1 MAETNIKVL
10 KIEVNTSS
18 GKVAIEG
25 LTNGFVKAETAVK
38 RLGQS
43 ISATSNKTNNMVDKT
58 GLASATLVELGR
70 TISDSNY
77 GMTAMANNLSQLGTL
92 FTTLIA
98 TSGGLVSGFKNL
110 WTAMM
115 GPVGIILAFQVV
127 IKYIEKA
134 AMAANNAK
142 SEFLK
147 LMEAQDELASSTRAY
162 VSELLEANRTE
173 AEREAIFE
181 RISVKSS
188 ELADIIKNNEN
199 NLSDLNDE
207 IERYIEIQSLRAR
220 LDNEIA
226 NAVKNTSEFED
237 RLAVLRSNNIEQMKD
252 MLNEGGILPNF
263 VRFMGQSDE
272 EVRASFK
279 QSMDSMYNIG
289 VRAESRIED
298 IIKKLAELR
307 SARKEE
313 TRGNSKRIAEFKKHL
328 IDLTRE
334 EQNYRQQS
342 LQNLY
347 TNSQQKLD
355 EEERFEEQDLQL
367 KKFAFIQKQ
376 RLRLQNY
383 LDRQRDDN
391 KRKDAILKFNQSVE
405 DAEIK
410 HLETLNQLRRSYA
423 NKRREADIKDSS
435 ENITRFSDL
444 VRQSTKMQ
452 SDYFVRTIAGE
463 ENRVTEVVKQTARE
477 NQARLDSLKL
487 QKSDLEAAG
496 KSTLAITQEINNQEL
511 KIKQDTADGER
522 EINIARIRD
531 NQEVAKAILSGLTSV
546 TNFIDT
552 EFQRQLDIE
561 QNKTTAI
568 NNELRKRLDN
578 ENMSKDERKSIQ
590 DQIAKN
596 DEALRLKQEKIE
608 KKRFQMNKAAN
619 IATATINTYLAATD
633 VLAREKLGVVGK
645 IAAMTLVIG
654 SGLLQVAAIARQQFV
669 SSASSAG
676 GAFSGGGL
684 GTGGGTQPPDFNI
697 VGASPSNQLAAA
709 VQGQFQQP
717 VKAYVVSKDVSTA
730 QEMDRNIIGSASLG

>member
-1 MAETNIKVL
+1 MADNIVTYKVQVDVASG
-10 KIEVNTSS
+10 KIAIDGLTKGFVNAKTAVNSLGTAIQATSS
-18 GKVAIEG
+18 
-25 LTNGFVKAETAVK
+25 
-38 RLGQS
+38 
-43 ISATSNKTNNMVDKT
+43 KTGGMIDKT

-98 TSGGLVSGFKNL
+98 SSGGLLNGFGAL
-110 WTAMM
+110 GRALM
-115 GPVGIILAFQVV
+115 GPVGIILIFQVF
-127 IKYIEKA
+127 IKYVEKA
-134 AMAANNAK
+134 AMAANRAK
-142 SEFLK
+142 DAFLS
-147 LMEAQDELASSTRAY
+147 LMKAQDELASSTRAY
-162 VSELLEANRTE
+162 VSELMQANRTE
-173 AEREAIFE
+173 EEREAIFE

-188 ELADIIKNNEN
+188 ELAKIIKDNED

-226 NAVKNTSEFED
+226 NAVKNTTEFEK

-307 SARKEE
+307 SARKDE

-328 IDLTRE
+328 IDLTKE
-334 EQNYRQQS
+334 EQNYRQES
-342 LQNLY
+342 LENLY

-355 EEERFEEQDLQL
+355 AEERFEEQDLQL
-367 KKFAFIQKQ
+367 KKFAFIQKE

-383 LDRQRDDN
+383 LDRQKDDK
-391 KRKDAILKFNQSVE
+391 KRKDAILKFNESVE
-405 DAEIK
+405 DAEVK

-435 ENITRFSDL
+435 ENITRFADL
-444 VRQSTKMQ
+444 VNKSTKMQ
-452 SDYFVRTIAGE
+452 SDYYVSTIAGE
-463 ENRVTEVVKQTARE
+463 EKRVTEVVAQTGRE
-477 NQARLDSLKL
+477 NRAKLRALKQ
-487 QKSDLEAAG
+487 QKIDLENAN
-496 KSTLAITQEINNQEL
+496 KSTLAITQEIANQEL

-522 EINIARIRD
+522 DINIARIRD

-669 SSASSAG
+669 SSASTAG

-717 VKAYVVSKDVSTA
+717 IKAYVVSKDVSTA

>member
-10 KIEVNTSS
+10 KIEVDTSS

-38 RLGQS
+38 SLSQS
-43 ISATSNKTNNMVDKT
+43 IADTGNKTKNMVDKT

-77 GMTAMANNLSQLGTL
+77 GMTAMANNLSQLVTL

-98 TSGGLVSGFKNL
+98 TSGGLASGFKNL
-110 WTAMM
+110 WRAMM

-134 AMAANNAK
+134 AMAASNAK

-188 ELADIIKNNEN
+188 ELAKIIKDNEN

-289 VRAESRIED
+289 VRAEGRIEE
-298 IIKKLAELR
+298 IIKRLAELR
-307 SARKEE
+307 SARKNE

-328 IDLTRE
+328 IDLSKE

-342 LQNLY
+342 LENLY
-347 TNSQQKLD
+347 TNSRQKLD
-355 EEERFEEQDLQL
+355 AEERFEEQDLQL

-376 RLRLQNY
+376 RLRLENY
-383 LDRQRDDN
+383 LDRQKDDK
-391 KRKDAILKFNQSVE
+391 KRKDAILKFNESVE
-405 DAEIK
+405 DAEVK

-463 ENRVTEVVKQTARE
+463 ENRVTEIVKQTQRE

-487 QKSDLEAAG
+487 QKSDLEAEG
-496 KSTLAITQEINNQEL
+496 KSTLAINQEIANQEL

-522 EINIARIRD
+522 AINIARIRD

-546 TNFIDT
+546 TTFIDT

-561 QNKTTAI
+561 QNKTTAL

-578 ENMSKDERKSIQ
+578 ENLSKDERKRIQ

-669 SSASSAG
+669 SSASTAG